1 MWEVTKSVNFEAAH
15 ALADTS
21 LGAAGE
27 EIHGHSFRAEVAIRG
42 VPDQGTGMVMDLG
55 LVEQA
60 LEEVRRALDHRF
72 LNKVEG
78 LGVPTLE
85 NLARFVWDRVAPC
98 GGVARVT
105 IYRDSCGESCSYF
118 GSEAK

>member
-1 MWEVTKSVNFEAAH
+1 MWEITKSVSFEAAH
-15 ALADTS
+15 SLTDTS

-42 VPDQGTGMVMDLG
+42 VPDGRTGMVMDLG

-72 LNKVEG
+72 LNKIDG

-85 NLARFVWDRVAPC
+85 NLARFVWDRMAPC
-98 GGVARVT
+98 GGVVRVT

-118 GSEAK
+118 GSS